1 MLRPDPSAP
10 SHRPPFGSLAGR
22 AVAVAAVV
30 GVAAM
35 SFGGCAAK
43 TDGGATTT
51 TAAAAAS
58 SYATIDTLDKA
69 LIAAGIPCTLEYAGL
84 KDDVSK
90 VELSIC
96 TIDGEQAYLRVWED
110 PKMLQQ
116 FVASAE
122 GGTGTV
128 AVGANWSITVV
139 TNPVAAKIAK
149 AIGGTVPTAAATGS
163 TTAR

>member
-1 MLRPDPSAP
+1 VLRPDPSAP
-10 SHRPPFGSLAGR
+10 PHRSPLTTFAGT
-22 AVAVAAVV
+22 VVAVV
-30 GVAAM
+30 GVAAL

-43 TDGGATTT
+43 TDSAATTT
-51 TAAAAAS
+51 TAAAASS

-69 LIAAGIPCTLEYAGL
+69 LIAAGIPCALEYAGL

-139 TNPVAAKIAK
+139 SNPVAAKIAK
-149 AIGGTVPTAAATGS
+149 AIGGTVPTAATGS
-163 TTAR
+163 TAAR